1 MRQLQTKPAKLR
13 SEKGVTML
21 EVMVSILILT
31 IGVLGLAPLIGI
43 AVHNNSYANDLT
55 VANALAQKELE
66 SLVAQ
71 QTYGTLPMIDTRD
84 SVSGSYQV
92 NRRVDDNAAL
102 ASVPPGVF
110 KLSVNIK
117 WTDAKQK
124 QRSIDYSIFK
134 PKS

>member
-1 MRQLQTKPAKLR
+1 MKRLSKLQLKARCQ
-13 SEKGVTML
+13 KGVTML

-43 AVHNNSYANDLT
+43 AVHNNTYANDLT
-55 VANALAQKELE
+55 IANNLAQKELE
-66 SLVAQ
+66 SLMAQ
-71 QTYGTLPMIDTRD
+71 QSYGALPLLETKD
-84 SVSGSYQV
+84 SVSGAYQV
-92 NRRVDDNAAL
+92 NRRVDDNTVLAA
-102 ASVPPGVF
+102 VPPGVF

-117 WTDAKQK
+117 WTDSKQK